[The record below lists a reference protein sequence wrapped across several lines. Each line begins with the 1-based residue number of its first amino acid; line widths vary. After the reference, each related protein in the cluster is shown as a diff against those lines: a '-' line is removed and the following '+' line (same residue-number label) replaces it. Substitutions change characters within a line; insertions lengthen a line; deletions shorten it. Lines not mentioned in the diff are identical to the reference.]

1 MSDPGRAS
9 MFGLW
14 SAVNPTVAW
23 LIARHPEVLVY
34 TPREFQSGKRVRPRL
49 DTTPAT
55 YDLADLIRETLRG
68 RSLDVDW
75 REDGGWQVKSEGKKA

>member
-14 SAVNPTVAW
+14 SAVNPTVTW

-34 TPREFQSGKRVRPRL
+34 TPREFLAGRKRRPRL
-49 DTTPAT
+49 DTAPAMSLEAV
-55 YDLADLIRETLRG
+55 LADTRAG
-68 RSLDVDW
+68 RVFDLEW
-75 REDGGWQVKSEGKKA
+75 REDGGWHIHSNEGSKP